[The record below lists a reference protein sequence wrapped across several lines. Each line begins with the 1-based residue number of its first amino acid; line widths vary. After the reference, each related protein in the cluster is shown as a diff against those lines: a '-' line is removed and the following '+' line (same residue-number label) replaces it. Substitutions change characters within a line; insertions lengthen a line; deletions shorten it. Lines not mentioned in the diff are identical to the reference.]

1 MAIKKEVYK
10 VYSLLALFFLLIMIV
25 WKTHQQYKGPSG
37 VFKDTAIVD
46 LHYKV
51 LTTAPPENLEKVP
64 KVDPT
69 EDPWESEQIRRKALL
84 AKVCKE
90 NAGKTH
96 MVLDP
101 DTDRWRISF
110 VCQIPIVFR
119 FMYDANTNTLWCDI
133 AKCGSTTYVFT
144 VFKELYLKAGF
155 KINVSP
161 KM

>member
-1 MAIKKEVYK
+1 MATKKEVYK
-10 VYSLLALFFLLIMIV
+10 VYSLLALFFLLIVIV

-51 LTTAPPENLEKVP
+51 LTTAPPQNLEEVP

-84 AKVCKE
+84 TKVCKE

-96 MVLDP
+96 MELDP
-101 DTDRWRISF
+101 ETDRWLISF
-110 VCQIPIVFR
+110 VVKIKSFS
-119 FMYDANTNTLWCDI
+119 
-133 AKCGSTTYVFT
+133 GSCTMPTRTPFGAT
-144 VFKELYLKAGF
+144 
-155 KINVSP
+155 SP
-161 KM
+161 SVAPPHMFSQSSKSSISKLGSRLMSLQK